1 MAAARLDL
9 VFLWHMHQP
18 DYRDHA
24 SGAFVMPWTYL
35 HALKDYTD
43 MAAHLERHPTI
54 RAVVNFVPVLLDQ
67 LDDYVR
73 QFATGEFNDPLLR
86 LLASADLDCLNAT
99 EREFL
104 LAACFR
110 CNHATMLA
118 PYPRYQRMHTLHAAL
133 TQEGNAALAYL
144 SGAYL
149 ADLVTWYHL
158 VWTGETERRHEPL
171 LAELM
176 AKGEGYSLTDRQN
189 LLAYIGKTLAA
200 LVPRYR
206 ALQARGQIELS
217 ATPACHPL
225 APLLLDFQSALESQ
239 PAAPLPLATHYP
251 GGRERVHRHITAAQ
265 DSHARRFGAPPAG
278 LWPAEGGLS
287 TAFAKQL
294 ATAGCRWTASGEN
307 VLHHSLGTPQPAA
320 QRQAAHHPWQLADA
334 PGLTLFF
341 RDDRLSDLIGFE
353 YSKWHGRDAAAHFV
367 AQLEAIAA
375 AAPAGETPLVS
386 VILDG
391 ENAWEYYPY
400 NGYHFFA
407 DLYELLE
414 ARPAIR
420 TRTYAEVLKDAVPPA
435 PTLLAPHARNPGSL
449 PPTGGLTSA
458 WDGPAPTLPKLTA
471 GSWVYGTFSTWIGDP
486 AKNHAWDLL
495 CAAKHSYDQVI
506 DSSRLSAAEAAA
518 AEAQLAVCESSDWF
532 WWFGDYNPAQAV
544 AGFDRLF
551 RRNLANLYRCLH
563 LAPPGQLD
571 VPIST
576 GRADRATVD
585 AGGTMRRASDHP
597 VQST

>member
-24 SGAFVMPWTYL
+24 SGTFVMPWTYL

-54 RAVVNFVPVLLDQ
+54 QAVVNFVPVLLDQ

-86 LLASADLDCLNAT
+86 LLASADLDALPAG
-99 EREFL
+99 ERRFL
-104 LAACFR
+104 FETCFR

-118 PYPRYQRMHTLHAAL
+118 PFPPYQRLHTLHASLAQESLGDGAL
-133 TQEGNAALAYL
+133 TYL

-158 VWTGETERRHEPL
+158 VWTGETERRREPL

-176 AKGEGYSLTDRQN
+176 AKGEGYSLADRRN

-200 LVPRYR
+200 LVPRYH

-225 APLLLDFQSALESQ
+225 APLLLDFQSTLESQ
-239 PAAPLPLATHYP
+239 PDAPLPLATHYP
-251 GGRERVHRHITAAQ
+251 GGRERVSRHIAAAH
-265 DSHARRFGAPPAG
+265 DSHARRFGAPPTG
-278 LWPAEGGLS
+278 LWPAEGALS
-287 TAFAKQL
+287 TAFARQL
-294 ATAGCRWTASGEN
+294 AAAGCRWTASGEN
-307 VLHHSLGTPQPAA
+307 VLQHSLGSHQPG
-320 QRQAAHHPWQLADA
+320 AAHHPWQLADA

-341 RDDRLSDLIGFE
+341 RDDHLSDLIGFE

-386 VILDG
+386 IILDG

-400 NGYHFFA
+400 NGYYFFD
-407 DLYELLE
+407 DLYQLLE
-414 ARPAIR
+414 ARPAIH
-420 TRTYAEVLKDAVPPA
+420 TRTYADVLKDAV
-435 PTLLAPHARNPGSL
+435 L
-449 PPTGGLTSA
+449 
-458 WDGPAPTLPKLTA
+458 PAPTLPKLTA
-471 GSWVYGTFSTWIGDP
+471 GSWVYGTFSTWIGEP

-544 AGFDRLF
+544 TGFDRLF

-597 VQST
+597 AQST